1 MSKKQWLALLLLF
14 LTYLTLGATIF
25 YFIESNYENKKIE
38 EEKNERTM
46 IFKLL
51 QKHYVPAV
59 DHNETEILQKLTDY
73 CGKSVYNYSENEV
86 TIRRWDYYN
95 SFYFAYT
102 VVSTIGYGNLA
113 PTNTLSRILM
123 IFYALIGIPM
133 NGILLTQL
141 GEFFSHV
148 FIKAY
153 QKYKSYKQRQSSTDH
168 PCKKSI
174 SPETRK
180 IMRLAVQ
187 IFLYLTPGFI
197 VFIFFPAILF
207 SFYEKW
213 TYDESVYYA
222 FVTLTTIGFGDLVA
236 GQDNTKGSGPFFM
249 LYKIFLIC
257 WISFGLGY
265 IVMIMTFI
273 ARGMRSKKITR
284 LEHKL
289 AMNLKLTQSKIWNEF
304 NKEVN
309 YLRRVFNELQL
320 SKVKRVYVDEYESE
334 EPPAK
339 FPRSNSFPN
348 LRDLTIGGYVDIPH
362 PRRRANSEVVPV
374 DELTRV
380 VSETDLQRID
390 KNATFAA
397 HAIVQ
402 PAELLARLVNILGY
416 IPPRDDFECDQTE
429 EQVDAQNETQHSKLI
444 DQDPANN
451 VSHWTIGGEKFP
463 FSKPRSRAA
472 SEIRLHTTKDDS
484 IQRNIEWTWS
494 GVASTKLQEMMK
506 DNDTTISS
514 KDNLN
519 KPYKKFASLALPL
532 TASKNLFPKWRK
544 QFANKRS
551 SDVGFNTRNT
561 EKAVEITDE
570 NEKSNQQNN
579 SIGPLPSY
587 LDKRHDSISRR
598 LHYYTHT
605 GGNLPNYLENNN
617 ILEETS
623 LAEFLRALTALHARV
638 GTVPDDYVKPKRKL
652 GTACL
657 SPPKLP
663 SLFTL
668 FSNAPGSV
676 SANQSNQ
683 NTITG
688 AQSSRRMS
696 LKLSTDN
703 YSGSNTPT
711 SYVRK
716 GSVPVKPRRFSLRPV
731 ATPVSPPTPPDLGS
745 PRLSLR
751 LSQRMDGRHLQESVS
766 LEPFISVSSKES
778 LVNMEGPPGI
788 SLPIQ
793 QPSNNQRFS
802 IRPAQLSSQPN
813 PTSILSTPSPLHTP
827 KPLPKWKAGML
838 QRQITQMN
846 LRRRA
851 RAFSLSDVHSDK
863 REKITPPLSPLAIDN
878 IKTIDVSKPNSPKT
892 VTIMSPAEE
901 INMTSKNELQDSMA
915 VPSSSR
921 DNQISWKDQEGII
934 SPINPFV
941 FEISN
946 EPPTE
951 FNESMILSMHKD
963 EIYPQGNS
971 IICEPIY
978 KPLSSST
985 FEQKLIK
992 LNDELDRT
1000 LQREMQET
1008 NVDAKEV
1015 SLKMEQKQ
1023 NDTHIIDV
1031 TDNLNASTSGK
1042 FPESKKGKLSVSID
1056 SYKPSLQMTIEKPT
1070 INPFEQYR
1078 AMTRASQK
1086 EEDTDLKEVKIEK
1099 LG

>member
-1 MSKKQWLALLLLF
+1 LLHK
-14 LTYLTLGATIF
+14 Y
-25 YFIESNYENKKIE
+25 
-38 EEKNERTM
+38 
-46 IFKLL
+46 
-51 QKHYVPAV
+51 YVPSAS
-59 DHNETEILQKLTDY
+59 HNETEILQKLTDY
-73 CGKSVYNYSENEV
+73 CGKSVYNYSV
-86 TIRRWDYYN
+86 TTRRWDYYN

-123 IFYALIGIPM
+123 IFYGLIGIPM

-141 GEFFSHV
+141 GEFFSGV
-148 FIKAY
+148 FIRAY
-153 QKYKSYKQRQSSTDH
+153 QKYKSYKQRQSCTDH
-168 PCKKSI
+168 PSKKSI
-174 SPETRK
+174 PSETRK
-180 IMRLAVQ
+180 IMRLAAQ

-207 SFYEKW
+207 SHYERW

-236 GQDNTKGSGPFFM
+236 GQDNTKGSGPFFI

-402 PAELLARLVNILGY
+402 PAELLASLVNILGY
-416 IPPRDDFECDQTE
+416 IPPQDDFEWDQTE
-429 EQVDAQNETQHSKLI
+429 EQTDTQNETHSKSV
-444 DQDPANN
+444 DQGPANN

-484 IQRNIEWTWS
+484 VQRNTEWTWS

-506 DNDTTISS
+506 NNDTTASS
-514 KDNLN
+514 KDNPS
-519 KPYKKFASLALPL
+519 KPYKKFTSLALPL
-532 TASKNLFPKWRK
+532 TASKNLFPRWKK

-587 LDKRHDSISRR
+587 LDERHDSISRR
-598 LHYYTHT
+598 PHYYTHT

-638 GTVPDDYVKPKRKL
+638 GTVPDDYVTKPKRKL

-668 FSNAPGSV
+668 FSNTPGSV

-696 LKLSTDN
+696 LKLPDNN
-703 YSGSNTPT
+703 YSGVSTPT

-731 ATPVSPPTPPDLGS
+731 ATPVSDPPTPPADLGS

-751 LSQRMDGRHLQESVS
+751 LSQKIDGRNLQEPVS
-766 LEPFISVSSKES
+766 IEPFISVSPKEP

-802 IRPAQLSSQPN
+802 IRPAQLSIQQS
-813 PTSILSTPSPLHTP
+813 PTSTKSTPSPLHTP
-827 KPLPKWKAGML
+827 KPLLKWKAGML

-851 RAFSLSDVHSDK
+851 RAFSLSDVYSDK
-863 REKITPPLSPLAIDN
+863 REKTTPPLSPLAIDN
-878 IKTIDVSKPNSPKT
+878 TKTVDISKPSTSKT

-901 INMTSKNELQDSMA
+901 MNMTLKNELQDSMV
-915 VPSSSR
+915 VPSEDKQITSR
-921 DNQISWKDQEGII
+921 KDQEGVI
-934 SPINPFV
+934 PLINPFV
-941 FEISN
+941 FDISN
-946 EPPTE
+946 EPRAELNQP
-951 FNESMILSMHKD
+951 MILSTHND
-963 EIYPQGNS
+963 EIYPRRDS
-971 IICEPIY
+971 VSICEPIC
-978 KPLSSST
+978 KPLSSSV
-985 FEQKLIK
+985 FEQKLVK

-1000 LQREMQET
+1000 FQKGMQET
-1008 NVDAKEV
+1008 NVDAKQV
-1015 SLKMEQKQ
+1015 SFKMEQKQ
-1023 NDTHIIDV
+1023 DDTHIIDIS
-1031 TDNLNASTSGK
+1031 DNLNASTSSGK
-1042 FPESKKGKLSVSID
+1042 SPEAKKGKPSVSID
-1056 SYKPSLQMTIEKPT
+1056 SYKPLVQMTIEKPT

-1099 LG
+1099 SGKK

>member
-46 IFKLL
+46 IFNLL
-51 QKHYVPAV
+51 QKHYVPA
-59 DHNETEILQKLTDY
+59 DGHNETEILQKLTDY
-73 CGKSVYNYSENEV
+73 CGKSVYNYSEDEV

-148 FIKAY
+148 FIRAY
-153 QKYKSYKQRQSSTDH
+153 QKYKSYKQRQSTTDH

-180 IMRLAVQ
+180 IMGLAAQ

-207 SFYEKW
+207 SFYERW

-236 GQDNTKGSGPFFM
+236 GQDNTKGSGPLFM

-362 PRRRANSEVVPV
+362 PRRRANSEVVPM

-429 EQVDAQNETQHSKLI
+429 EQADAQNETQHSKSI
-444 DQDPANN
+444 DQGPANN

-472 SEIRLHTTKDDS
+472 SEIRLRTTKDDS
-484 IQRNIEWTWS
+484 VQGNTEWTWS

-506 DNDTTISS
+506 NNDTTISS
-514 KDNLN
+514 KDNPN

-551 SDVGFNTRNT
+551 SDVGFNT

-579 SIGPLPSY
+579 SIGPLPLY
-587 LDKRHDSISRR
+587 LDERHDSISSRP
-598 LHYYTHT
+598 HYYTHT

-638 GTVPDDYVKPKRKL
+638 GTVPDDYVTKPKRKL

-683 NTITG
+683 NTVTG
-688 AQSSRRMS
+688 AQSNRRMS
-696 LKLSTDN
+696 LKLSPDN

-745 PRLSLR
+745 PRVSLR
-751 LSQRMDGRHLQESVS
+751 LSQRMDGRHLQEPVS
-766 LEPFISVSSKES
+766 LEPFISASSKES

-793 QPSNNQRFS
+793 QPSNKQRFS
-802 IRPAQLSSQPN
+802 IRPAQLSTQPN
-813 PTSILSTPSPLHTP
+813 PTSTMSTPSP

-863 REKITPPLSPLAIDN
+863 REKITPLSPLAIDN
-878 IKTIDVSKPNSPKT
+878 IKTVDVSKPSNPKT
-892 VTIMSPAEE
+892 VTIMSPEE
-901 INMTSKNELQDSMA
+901 MNMISKNELQDSMV
-915 VPSSSR
+915 VPS
-921 DNQISWKDQEGII
+921 I
-934 SPINPFV
+934 V
-941 FEISN
+941 C
-946 EPPTE
+946 
-951 FNESMILSMHKD
+951 ES
-963 EIYPQGNS
+963 
-971 IICEPIY
+971 IY

-992 LNDELDRT
+992 LNDELDT
-1000 LQREMQET
+1000 HLKYPLQRGMQET

-1031 TDNLNASTSGK
+1031 TDNLNASTSSGK
-1042 FPESKKGKLSVSID
+1042 SPESRKGKLSVSID

-1099 LG
+1099 PGEK